1 MFYHGGKVY
10 KIHAL
15 IAAAGSASR
24 MGAAAADGVN
34 KVYADLNGAA
44 VILHSI
50 NKFAAAGF
58 VDSVTA
64 VIASGSKPVFNKAVK
79 NANMPV
85 NKITGGPTR
94 SDSVYNGLKKIMEKA
109 DKEENP
115 VVIIH
120 DGARPNFRVSD
131 LTAALKMLLSGD
143 AEGSRPAGVVFAS
156 PSFDTLCRTDPDGMI
171 EGYADRA
178 KIYKIATPQIFDL
191 NTIYGCFTKLEKINM
206 SDAIIFSD
214 ESSLAVHFG
223 CGVRI
228 YKCPSDNIKITT
240 GEDLDYLKS
249 IMKAESG
256 V

>member
-24 MGAAAADGVN
+24 MGAAAGGVN

-44 VILHSI
+44 VISHSI

-64 VIASGSKPVFNKAVK
+64 VIASGSKLTFNKAIK
-79 NANMPV
+79 NANMPPV
-85 NKITGGPTR
+85 DKITGGPTR
-94 SDSVYNGLKKIMEKA
+94 GDSVYNGLKKIIEKA
-109 DKEENP
+109 GKEENSI
-115 VVIIH
+115 VIIH
-120 DGARPNFRVSD
+120 DGARPNFRISD
-131 LTAALKMLLSGD
+131 LTAAVKTLLSYD
-143 AEGSRPAGVVFAS
+143 AQYSRPAGVVFAS
-156 PSFDTLCRTDPDGMI
+156 PSFDTLCQIGPDGMI
-171 EGYADRA
+171 DSYADRA
-178 KIYKIATPQIFDL
+178 KIYKIATPQVFDL
-191 NTIYGCFTKLEKINM
+191 NTIYRCFTKLESINM
-206 SDAIIFSD
+206 SAANAFSD

-223 CGVRI
+223 CKVLI

-240 GEDLDYLKS
+240 IEDLNYLKS

>member
-1 MFYHGGKVY
+1 MFCHEDKVY

-24 MGAAAADGVN
+24 MGAAAGGVN
-34 KVYADLNGAA
+34 KVYADLNGAP

-58 VDSVTA
+58 IDSVTA
-64 VIASGSKPVFNKAVK
+64 VIAPDGETAFDEAVK
-79 NANMPV
+79 NAGMPV
-85 NKITGGPTR
+85 DKITGGPLR
-94 SDSVYNGLKKIMEKA
+94 GESVYNGLKKIIESA
-109 DKEENP
+109 AEEENS

-120 DGARPNFRVSD
+120 DGARPNFKAGD
-131 LTAALKMLLSGD
+131 LAAALKMFLSAD
-143 AEGSRPAGVVFAS
+143 AQGWRPAGVVFAS
-156 PSFDTLCRTDPDGMI
+156 PSFDTLCLAGPDGMI

-191 NTIYGCFTKLEKINM
+191 NSIYGCFTKLKKINA
-206 SDAIIFSD
+206 SAALDFTD

-228 YKCPSDNIKITT
+228 YKCPSDNLKITT
-240 GEDLDYLKS
+240 IEDLNYLKS

-256 V
+256 VL

>member
-1 MFYHGGKVY
+1 MFYHDGKVY

-24 MGAAAADGVN
+24 MGAAAGDVN
-34 KVYADLNGAA
+34 KVYADLNGTA

-50 NKFAAAGF
+50 NKFASAGF

-64 VIASGSKPVFNKAVK
+64 VIAQDGEAAFDKAVK
-79 NANMPV
+79 NAPPVTV
-85 NKITGGPTR
+85 NKTTGGPSR
-94 SDSVYNGLKKIMEKA
+94 NASIYNGLKKIMEGA
-109 DKEENP
+109 AEEENS

-131 LTAALKMLLSGD
+131 LTAALKMFLSD
-143 AEGSRPAGVVFAS
+143 VQGSRPAGVVFAS
-156 PSFDTLCRTDPDGMI
+156 PSFDTLCLADFDGMI

-191 NTIYGCFTKLEKINM
+191 DTIYGCFTKLEKINM
-206 SDAIIFSD
+206 SAALIFSD

-223 CGVRI
+223 CRVRI

-240 GEDLDYLKS
+240 IEDLNYLKS

-256 V
+256 VL